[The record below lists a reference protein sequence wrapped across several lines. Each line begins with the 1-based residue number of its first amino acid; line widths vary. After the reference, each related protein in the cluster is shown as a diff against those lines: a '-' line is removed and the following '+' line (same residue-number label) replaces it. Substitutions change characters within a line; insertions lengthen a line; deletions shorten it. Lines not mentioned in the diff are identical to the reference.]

1 MAQVTLDHLS
11 KSFGSTHVLNDV
23 SLTVA
28 DGEFLVLVGP
38 SGCGK
43 STVLRVIAG
52 LEAPSEGAIHF
63 DGHCIDGLSPKDRDV
78 AMVFQNYALY
88 PHMSVFDNLA
98 FALKMRKEPKA
109 VIAEKVANVATML
122 QLEPLLQR
130 KPKQLSGGQRQRVA
144 LGRAIVRNPNVFL
157 MDEPLSNLDAKL
169 RLATRQEIKALH
181 QKMGVTTLYVT
192 HDQEEALTLG
202 DRVAVLS
209 YGRLQQCDTPLT
221 VYNHPANVFVA
232 TFMGPMNLLPA
243 TVSGQT
249 VCVGDTRFV
258 FPTQSISL
266 PEKITL
272 GFRPE
277 QVSLAPAE
285 NTLALPFVALHTEQL
300 GHSVRVHGKTV
311 DSHSIQL
318 TTSQWPVTHPP
329 QQIYVALPSLCL
341 FDSETEQLLE
351 SHFDI

>member
-1 MAQVTLDHLS
+1 
-11 KSFGSTHVLNDV
+11 
-23 SLTVA
+23 VA
-28 DGEFLVLVGP
+28 
-38 SGCGK
+38 S
-43 STVLRVIAG
+43 
-52 LEAPSEGAIHF
+52 
-63 DGHCIDGLSPKDRDV
+63 
-78 AMVFQNYALY
+78 
-88 PHMSVFDNLA
+88 
-98 FALKMRKEPKA
+98 
-109 VIAEKVANVATML
+109 ML

-181 QKMGVTTLYVT
+181 QKLGVTTLYVT

-232 TFMGPMNLLPA
+232 TFMGPMNLLPV

-249 VCVGDTRFV
+249 VCVGDTRLV
-258 FPTQSISL
+258 LATTTTAL
-266 PEKITL
+266 PEKLTL

-277 QVSLAPAE
+277 QVSISATE
-285 NTLALPFVALHTEQL
+285 NALSLPFIVNHVEQL
-300 GHSVRVHGKTV
+300 GHSVRVHGTTV
-311 DSHSIQL
+311 DNHPLQL
-318 TTSQWPVTHPP
+318 TTPHWPSNNPP
-329 QQIYVALPSLCL
+329 QQVYVALPSLCL
-341 FDSETEQLLE
+341 FDIQTEQLLE
-351 SHFDI
+351 NPFVT

>member
-52 LEAPSEGAIHF
+52 LEAPTEGSIQF
-63 DGHCIDGLSPKDRDV
+63 DGNCIDGLSPKDRDV

-98 FALKMRKEPKA
+98 FALKMRKEPKP
-109 VIAEKVANVATML
+109 VIAEKVAHVANML

-181 QKMGVTTLYVT
+181 QKLGVTTLYVT

-209 YGRLQQCDTPLT
+209 YGLLQQCDTPLT
-221 VYNHPANVFVA
+221 VYNQPANVFVA

-243 TVSGQT
+243 MASGQT
-249 VCVGDTRFV
+249 VCMSDTRIV
-258 FPTQSISL
+258 LPPQYNPL

-277 QVSLAPAE
+277 QISLVPIE
-285 NTLALPFVALHTEQL
+285 NALALAFTAQHVEQL
-300 GHSVRVHGKTV
+300 GHSVRVHGTTTDKHALQITA
-311 DSHSIQL
+311 SHWPASN
-318 TTSQWPVTHPP
+318 TPSQVF
-329 QQIYVALPSLCL
+329 IELSSLCL
-341 FDSETEQLLE
+341 FDAETQRAI
-351 SHFDI
+351 SNPFIT